1 MNRSKHR
8 TTFFGK
14 AFNPKKSVR
23 CFLTSISLFSLIA
36 LFILNAAPS
45 QATIAAPN
53 CKSIATNPDVKKGIV
68 LNCLDGKG
76 KFVFESLRGPAIL
89 NVWGSW
95 CYPCREEI
103 PLLVR
108 AAKTGKIKIIGI
120 DASESSDE
128 AGMKFV
134 TSHDMTWPQ
143 LSDINNKTKGT
154 FGLGVPV
161 SRFIDAD
168 GKTVYE
174 KIGPFRSYTQ
184 IQSAAKTFL
193 GISI

>member
-8 TTFFGK
+8 TTFFGRT
-14 AFNPKKSVR
+14 FNPKKSVR
-23 CFLTSISLFSLIA
+23 CFLTLISPFLLISTFLFASPA
-36 LFILNAAPS
+36 
-45 QATIAAPN
+45 QANISAPN
-53 CKSIATNPDVKKGIV
+53 CKSIATNPAVKKGIV

-76 KFVFESLRGPAIL
+76 SFVFESLRGPALL

-103 PLLVR
+103 PILVK
-108 AAKTGKIKIIGI
+108 AAKTGKLRIIGI
-120 DASESSDE
+120 DASESSDA
-128 AGMKFV
+128 AGMKYV
-134 TSHDMTWPQ
+134 TSHDMNWPQ
-143 LSDINNKTKGT
+143 LSDIKNKTKGT

-161 SRFIDAD
+161 SRLIDVD

-184 IQSAAKTFL
+184 LQSAAKTFL

>member
-1 MNRSKHR
+1 MNRSKHW

-23 CFLTSISLFSLIA
+23 CFLALMLI
-36 LFILNAAPS
+36 FGILPKAS
-45 QATIAAPN
+45 ATIAAPN
-53 CKSIATNPDVKKGIV
+53 CKSIVTNPAVKKGIV

-76 KFVFESLRGPAIL
+76 SFVFESLRGPALL

-95 CYPCREEI
+95 CYPCREEMPI
-103 PLLVR
+103 LIK
-108 AAKTGKIKIIGI
+108 AAKTGKLRIIGI
-120 DASESSDE
+120 DASESSDA
-128 AGMKFV
+128 AGMKYV
-134 TSHDMTWPQ
+134 TSHDMNWPQ
-143 LSDINNKTKGT
+143 LSDIKNKTKGT

-161 SRFIDAD
+161 SRLIDVD

-184 IQSAAKTFL
+184 LQSAAKTFL